1 MAQWQGKAYEGGT
14 AYLGIPYALP
24 PVGALRFCKP
34 VEVDA
39 VPGRYDRFGPVS
51 PQWGSDEPMNE
62 DCLYLNLYVPENARD
77 LPVLFWIHGG
87 ASIVGSGS
95 RPEYDGRALS
105 REGIIVVTFNHRLG
119 ALGFLAH
126 PALRSETGVSGN
138 WGVWDIVAAWN
149 WVRRNI
155 RQFGGDPDR
164 VTMGGQSAG
173 AGATEYLM
181 TYPGVARHMAG
192 AVLMSTSPFEYR
204 NIPLS
209 LAHYEAQGMAYMDRL
224 GASTAEALRTIPAMN
239 WIYDRAMIAQ
249 GGFSFARDNELFSEG
264 LQDAF
269 HAGHYPKIP
278 MMIGSTQEERCYRLD
293 EAYSL
298 DQLRADA
305 QRRFGDEAEAFM
317 RLYRPQTAEDAI
329 RCRHEGL
336 NGDRAYAAVRFSARQ
351 AARFQKQVYVY
362 RFAQE
367 PPREQGVRGSNHSD
381 DVPYWFGALDRFDQ
395 PWTEKDHAVSRF
407 MVRALACFV
416 RTGNPNADG
425 EKDWPDFTDRQAA
438 CIIGPRDSQATHRV
452 EENDQAEKWALQDR
466 YSAYSHL
473 IEGER

>member
-1 MAQWQGKAYEGGT
+1 MAQWQGKPYEGGT

-24 PVGALRFCKP
+24 PVGELRFRKP
-34 VEVDA
+34 VEVEA
-39 VPGRYDRFGPVS
+39 IPGCYDKFGPAA
-51 PQWGSDEPMNE
+51 PQWGSDEPMSE
-62 DCLYLNLYVPENARD
+62 DCLYLNLYVPDGAQD

-95 RPEYDGRALS
+95 RPEYDGCALS

-126 PALRSETGVSGN
+126 PMLRDDKGTSGN
-138 WGVWDIVAAWN
+138 WGVWDMVAAWH

-155 RQFGGDPDR
+155 SQFGGDPDR
-164 VTMGGQSAG
+164 ITMGGQSAG

-181 TYPGVARHMAG
+181 TYPDVARNMAG

-204 NIPLS
+204 GIPRS
-209 LAHYEAQGMAYMDRL
+209 LEHYEAQGISYMDRL
-224 GASTAEALRTIPAMN
+224 GVSTQEQLRTIPAMN
-239 WIYDRAMIAQ
+239 WVYDRDMIAQ
-249 GGFSFARDNELFSEG
+249 GGFSFARDDVLFTEG
-264 LQDAF
+264 LQEAF

-278 MMIGSTQEERCYRLD
+278 MMIGSTQEERCFRLD

-298 DQLRADA
+298 DQLRQEA
-305 QRRFGDEAEAFM
+305 QRRFGDDAEEFM
-317 RLYRPQTAEDAI
+317 RLYQPQTAEDVI

-336 NGDRAYAAVRFSARQ
+336 NGDRAHAAVRFSARQ

-367 PPREQGVRGSNHSD
+367 TPREHGMCGSNHSD
-381 DVPYWFGALDRFDQ
+381 DVPYWFGTLDRIARA
-395 PWTEKDHAVSRF
+395 WTERDREVSDF
-407 MVRALACFV
+407 MMQALACFV
-416 RTGNPNADG
+416 RTGCPNRPG
-425 EKDWPDFTDRQAA
+425 EAVWPDFTDRQEV
-438 CIIGPRDSQATHRV
+438 CIIGPRKSRATHQV
-452 EENDQAEKWALQDR
+452 EGNVQQDKWALHDK

-473 IEGER
+473 LASE